1 MGQRALCVFPW
12 LPPVLKQADA
22 VCEMAR
28 PADWQP
34 WIRDS
39 VSALSA
45 STARSDKHRQPDPET
60 RDASAFRQSSN
71 LMRFYSSLPISRFAF
86 GSAVALSATWPWPGG
101 GRRGLFRQFL
111 SEPLLIGS
119 PLIHPV
125 RHTITISQSVCCL
138 CFMAGPF
145 SLHYSKSFS
154 YSIFLLHQQDLSIL
168 SGLEYLWKVY
178 FICFFFIATFVQI
191 GPHRVPS
198 PCPCSN
204 GNVNMGK

>member
-22 VCEMAR
+22 VCETAR

-71 LMRFYSSLPISRFAF
+71 LMHFYSSSPISRFAF
-86 GSAVALSATWPWPGG
+86 GLDRCPERDVALARWRSARAVPAVFFPNHFWLVLPSSIPSDTPSQFRNLSAASALWP
-101 GRRGLFRQFL
+101 
-111 SEPLLIGS
+111 
-119 PLIHPV
+119 
-125 RHTITISQSVCCL
+125 
-138 CFMAGPF
+138 GPF

-178 FICFFFIATFVQI
+178 FICFFYCYFCANR
-191 GPHRVPS
+191 PP
-198 PCPCSN
+198 
-204 GNVNMGK
+204 